1 MLNLDINTIIQS
13 EVELHEGIANVRKKY
28 LDAGLID
35 PSAFEDISA
44 TDPTPQKKYV
54 DWIFKQVFRDYAKNG
69 KIIFIG
75 NNLSYLVHWLNHNIK
90 IFNDGLNRNMID
102 NRDINQYKNFDQLSA
117 TVEEI
122 KQKTEIKKKEQ
133 EYRWDLA
140 DKIYEDKK
148 YLIVSPNSYEGA
160 KYWGVSTKWCITYS
174 DDNSYWNNYFFNKQL
189 KFYFIIDKR
198 KDPRTTPT
206 GKIAFGVDENDEVA
220 ESFDAQ
226 DREIDSNMVKT
237 WMAMDGVP
245 VNDIFVH
252 DGWEEQAENNYSRA
266 IEDINSKLEALRNS
280 YSLKHADA
288 HFSIIDDYDVYVT
301 PESFFDI
308 NIVFVITIP
317 DTYKLIKP
325 LDEISRGS
333 LETIKLKIE
342 ECDGG
347 NVEDMYV
354 RDDRTILAYIYFERI
369 RDIEDDYTYALNNAE
384 NLDKNYDNILSTT
397 LKVLTKDKI
406 IHVPEL
412 DEYYRIF
419 DEIEDAVDNDKPF
432 RKFKHFEFGVYPD
445 EGGIFCNI
453 EAQDRNLLATSKFTI
468 KFGRS
473 FLDANK
479 IKQIIQSELI
489 NTMLD
494 TEIGK
499 EEYYDPKQLIF
510 KDILGSKDPE
520 YERKTQSTKTTVKNI
535 LQDSNIDL
543 QFRNYGPYRESKEN
557 YYELYMTLK
566 FPAPSDMNAI
576 ITQFQKMDL
585 DYYSFMQKFV
595 AAINKEFNNHSA
607 ELQIGTNP
615 LKYIGTPK
623 NNLDEDFNGLIDK
636 YLSRIIS

>member
-1 MLNLDINTIIQS
+1 M
-13 EVELHEGIANVRKKY
+13 
-28 LDAGLID
+28 
-35 PSAFEDISA
+35 
-44 TDPTPQKKYV
+44 
-54 DWIFKQVFRDYAKNG
+54 
-69 KIIFIG
+69 
-75 NNLSYLVHWLNHNIK
+75 
-90 IFNDGLNRNMID
+90 
-102 NRDINQYKNFDQLSA
+102 
-117 TVEEI
+117 
-122 KQKTEIKKKEQ
+122 
-133 EYRWDLA
+133 A

-174 DDNSYWNNYFFNKQL
+174 SDCSYWNDYFFNNRL

-206 GKIAFGVDENDEVA
+206 GKIAFGVNENDEVA

-226 DREIDSNMVKT
+226 DREIDSDMVKT
-237 WMAMDGVP
+237 WMEMDGVP

-252 DGWEEQAENNYSRA
+252 DGWEEQAENSHSRA
-266 IEDINSKLEALRNS
+266 IEDINIKLGALRDS

-288 HFSIIDDYDVYVT
+288 YFSITDDYDFYGT
-301 PESFFDI
+301 PDSLFDI
-308 NIVFVITIP
+308 NITLVITIP

-333 LETIKLKIE
+333 LETIKFKIE

-347 NVEDMYV
+347 NVEDIYV
-354 RDDRTILAYIYFERI
+354 RDDRTILAYIDFERS
-369 RDIEDDYTYALNNAE
+369 RYIEEDYTDALDNAE
-384 NLDKNYDNILSTT
+384 KLDKNYDGILSTT

-406 IHVPEL
+406 IYVPEL

-432 RKFKHFEFGVYPD
+432 RKFKHFEFRIHSD
-445 EGGIFCNI
+445 EGSIFCEI
-453 EAQDRNLLATSKFTI
+453 ESQDRNLLATSKFAI
-468 KFGRS
+468 EFGRGI
-473 FLDANK
+473 LNANK

-494 TEIGK
+494 AGIGK

-510 KDILGSKDPE
+510 KDILGSKDLE

-543 QFRNYGPYRESKEN
+543 QFRNYRQYRESEEN
-557 YYELYMTLK
+557 YYELYMTLE

-576 ITQFQKMDL
+576 ITQFQKTDL
-585 DYYSFMQKFV
+585 DYHSFMQKFV
-595 AAINKEFNNHSA
+595 AAINKEFNNHRA
-607 ELQIGTNP
+607 ELRIGTNP

-623 NNLDEDFNGLIDK
+623 NNLDENFNGLIDK